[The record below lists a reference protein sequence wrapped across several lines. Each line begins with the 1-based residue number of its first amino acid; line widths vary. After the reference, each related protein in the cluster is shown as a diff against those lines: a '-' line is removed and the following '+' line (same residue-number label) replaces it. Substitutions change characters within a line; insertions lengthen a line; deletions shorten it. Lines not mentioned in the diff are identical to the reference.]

1 MKKVIEQE
9 EVVRPKQYVLKKDI
23 VIPKGTILEH
33 SDGVAV
39 HMISGM
45 YMAVLQ
51 DVDGLAFAIINDDV
65 LLTDKKFMAEVK

>member
-1 MKKVIEQE
+1 MKK
-9 EVVRPKQYVLKKDI
+9 EVVKEEIQKPKQYVLKKDI
-23 VIPKGTILEH
+23 VIPKGTVLEH

-39 HMISGM
+39 HLLSGM

-65 LLTDKKFMAEVK
+65 LLTDKKFMTEVK